1 MIVLTVFCY
10 LSIEKKHWFSL
21 RRLSFLRFLL
31 FRLVMVFSIVLMAS
45 WGCLGISGPS
55 FWRPL
60 AAIWASWGRLGE
72 SAPAVTPY
80 YNTYDD
86 TNSFHKSAFPVLVLS
101 TSNTRLGTA
110 DITEK
115 IKSCQ
120 CIVCSGASTK
130 DIINFRHSNV
140 RAYT

>member
-1 MIVLTVFCY
+1 VV
-10 LSIEKKHWFSL
+10 
-21 RRLSFLRFLL
+21 
-31 FRLVMVFSIVLMAS
+31 VFSFFLMAS

-55 FWRPL
+55 FWKPL

-86 TNSFHKSAFPVLVLS
+86 TNSFHKSAFPVLVLP

-120 CIVCSGASTK
+120 YVLFVVAHQPKTSLIS
-130 DIINFRHSNV
+130 DILTFEHNPETIIRGTYDFSDK
-140 RAYT
+140 Y